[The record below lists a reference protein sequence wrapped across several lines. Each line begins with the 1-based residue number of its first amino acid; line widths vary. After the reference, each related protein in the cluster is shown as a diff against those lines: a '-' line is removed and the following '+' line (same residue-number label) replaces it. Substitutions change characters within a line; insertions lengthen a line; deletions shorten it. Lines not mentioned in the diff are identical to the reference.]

1 MEGPNQTQERQDMG
15 LLDADS
21 RFLFRV
27 FRRYYRSFTPE
38 MPHRFARKEFG
49 FIPFGGTMRR
59 HMAFQSPEDLKFFM
73 ATRVPRHSYYSTSYY
88 RYPAKPEMD
97 LKEWLGAELIFDL
110 DADHLAGADDMTY
123 SEMMVEIRREMI
135 SLCDDY
141 LYSDLGFTEDQVHIC
156 FSGGRGYHAH
166 IRTDDIYTLGTR
178 ERREIVDYVSCQ
190 GLDLDRIFRVE
201 KASTGTRQYGN
212 STYGGTQT
220 FRRIPSAEQGGWYA
234 KTRKLMVEA
243 MDDVRS
249 MDLRDLRKKYP
260 SIAKKEKET
269 VAKYA
274 EHIGM
279 LEQTML
285 ERGTMQGLTNFEQ
298 EFIMSMLK
306 DAAPRMAS
314 EVDKPVTPDIKRL
327 IRLPGSVH
335 GKTGLR
341 VSHLTRDQLTDYDP
355 LKYAV
360 PDAYTDE
367 PVKVTMKKDMEL
379 DMLGQ
384 HFVLRGETEVPEYC
398 AVFLVGR
405 RYAGWGWASEAGEKL
420 FG

>member
-1 MEGPNQTQERQDMG
+1 
-15 LLDADS
+15 
-21 RFLFRV
+21 
-27 FRRYYRSFTPE
+27 
-38 MPHRFARKEFG
+38 
-49 FIPFGGTMRR
+49 
-59 HMAFQSPEDLKFFM
+59 
-73 ATRVPRHSYYSTSYY
+73 
-88 RYPAKPEMD
+88 
-97 LKEWLGAELIFDL
+97 
-110 DADHLAGADDMTY
+110 
-123 SEMMVEIRREMI
+123 
-135 SLCDDY
+135 
-141 LYSDLGFTEDQVHIC
+141 
-156 FSGGRGYHAH
+156 
-166 IRTDDIYTLGTR
+166 
-178 ERREIVDYVSCQ
+178 
-190 GLDLDRIFRVE
+190 
-201 KASTGTRQYGN
+201 
-212 STYGGTQT
+212 
-220 FRRIPSAEQGGWYA
+220 
-234 KTRKLMVEA
+234 MVEA